1 MNSSPLHTVII
12 PGSDLLHRY
21 IYSFNVL
28 NFFSEEE
35 KKYTAFPQRGVAVG
49 FFKEAD
55 IKVEG
60 NKIQIRKNPKAT
72 PKAVLLNK
80 YLCSLQITYHDFV
93 EKISVHFKES
103 AVHAFFPNY
112 FEGFSNEQALVVEL
126 EEIGL
131 CGKEL
136 FEGDIQKNQAY
147 LEDKLLEKMSPVDYS
162 ALLNTLKTLNQNPGA
177 TNGDL
182 ASSINVSEKTLNRH
196 FKKVIGCGLKD
207 YKRLMRFR
215 TVIENFQE
223 GEQKKMEHLC
233 YDGGF
238 YDPSHFN
245 RSIAAVTGYTPK
257 KFFSDVKKMGLENH
271 IYIFQ

>member
-1 MNSSPLHTVII
+1 MNGSPLHTVII
-12 PGSDLLHRY
+12 PRSDLLHRY

-35 KKYTAFPQRGVAVG
+35 IKYTAFPQRGITVG

-55 IKVEG
+55 IKIEG

-72 PKAVLLNK
+72 PKAILLNK
-80 YLCSLQITYHDFV
+80 YLCPLQITYHDYV
-93 EKISVHFKES
+93 EKISVHFKEA
-103 AVHAFFPNY
+103 AVHAFFPSY
-112 FEGFSNEQALVVEL
+112 FNRFSGEKARVVEL
-126 EEIGL
+126 EELEL
-131 CGKEL
+131 CSETL
-136 FEGDIQKNQAY
+136 FGGNIQENQNY
-147 LEDKLLEKMSPVDYS
+147 LENKLLEKMSPVDYS
-162 ALLNTLKTLNQNPGA
+162 ALQTTLETLDQNPGA
-177 TNGDL
+177 ANEQL
-182 ASSINVSEKTLNRH
+182 ASAVNVSEKTLNRH

-207 YKRLMRFR
+207 YKRLIRFR

-223 GEQKKMEHLC
+223 GDQKKMQHLC